1 MSHPCNSQVKFQL
14 LNVFIREKKSRLDK
28 VASQKTEVGFNSPIS
43 CLSLVPM
50 SQIQIPQCVSQ
61 SPHVGVV
68 PKLLSVRVRKK
79 NHVKILSRVLYQVL
93 GRFQV
98 PKILPGSPVVPTSES
113 EQSQDAWM
121 DWVLVITAVIRREF
135 SSSNG
140 NWSHQG
146 HDRAH
151 MNLKVYCVQV
161 RAPVMSEVHPLSPR
175 MRPQTVLS
183 YSHENTFKKK

>member
-98 PKILPGSPVVPTSES
+98 PEILPGSPVVPTSES
-113 EQSQDAWM
+113 EQSQDTWM

-146 HDRAH
+146 
-151 MNLKVYCVQV
+151 
-161 RAPVMSEVHPLSPR
+161 S
-175 MRPQTVLS
+175 RPS
-183 YSHENTFKKK
+183 SHEPQSLLRSSQSSCHVWGSSIKSKNETPDCLKLFTREHV

>member
-50 SQIQIPQCVSQ
+50 SQIRIPQCVSQ

-79 NHVKILSRVLYQVL
+79 NHVKILSTSPLSSPRTVPSPWDLAWVSSSSYVRVRAISRCLNALSPSHHCGHTKRVLKL
-93 GRFQV
+93 EWE
-98 PKILPGSPVVPTSES
+98 LESSGS
-113 EQSQDAWM
+113 
-121 DWVLVITAVIRREF
+121 
-135 SSSNG
+135 
-140 NWSHQG
+140 
-146 HDRAH
+146 
-151 MNLKVYCVQV
+151 
-161 RAPVMSEVHPLSPR
+161 
-175 MRPQTVLS
+175 RPS
-183 YSHENTFKKK
+183 SHEPQSLLRSSQSSCHVWGSSIKSKNETPDCLKLFTREHI

>member
-50 SQIQIPQCVSQ
+50 SQIRIPQCVSQ

-79 NHVKILSRVLYQVL
+79 KSRQNP
-93 GRFQV
+93 V
-98 PKILPGSPVVPTSES
+98 PS
-113 EQSQDAWM
+113 
-121 DWVLVITAVIRREF
+121 
-135 SSSNG
+135 
-140 NWSHQG
+140 
-146 HDRAH
+146 
-151 MNLKVYCVQV
+151 
-161 RAPVMSEVHPLSPR
+161 PLSSPR
-175 MRPQTVLS
+175 TVPS
-183 YSHENTFKKK
+183 P

>member
-79 NHVKILSRVLYQVL
+79 KSRQNPVPSPLSSPRTVPSPWDLAWVSSSSYVRVRAISRCLNALSPSHHCGHTKRVLKL
-93 GRFQV
+93 EWE
-98 PKILPGSPVVPTSES
+98 LESSGS
-113 EQSQDAWM
+113 
-121 DWVLVITAVIRREF
+121 
-135 SSSNG
+135 
-140 NWSHQG
+140 
-146 HDRAH
+146 
-151 MNLKVYCVQV
+151 
-161 RAPVMSEVHPLSPR
+161 
-175 MRPQTVLS
+175 RPS
-183 YSHENTFKKK
+183 SHEPQSLLRSSQSSCHVWGSSIKSKNETPDCLKLFTREHV

>member
-61 SPHVGVV
+61 SPSRWSCAQVTQCE
-68 PKLLSVRVRKK
+68 SEKK
-79 NHVKILSRVLYQVL
+79 KITSKSCPRVLYQVL

-113 EQSQDAWM
+113 EQSQDTWM

-161 RAPVMSEVHPLSPR
+161 RAPVMSEVHP
-175 MRPQTVLS
+175 
-183 YSHENTFKKK
+183 